1 MEPEKSQGPSRAT
14 VAGSAVL
21 VCAVLFGAAYFLRDD
36 SQQQPSPVTASWLDP
51 ILARCEEGPTHDI
64 VDGRVRTR
72 CSTETDP
79 AFLIEVIGS
88 GDEIDSAK
96 MLVPMRGSTN
106 DILDR
111 ILFGLEMF
119 SALAGVRAD
128 AFLSEEYLDAIG
140 VSKTGVVFQ
149 GRLYSTGPIAE
160 VGLIFAVTPPD
171 EQSAPEN

>member
-1 MEPEKSQGPSRAT
+1 MEPEKSQGPSRAV
-14 VAGSAVL
+14 VAGSAVV
-21 VCAVLFGAAYFLRDD
+21 VCAVLIGAAYFLRDD
-36 SQQQPSPVTASWLDP
+36 GQQQPSPVTASWLDA
-51 ILARCEEGPTHDI
+51 ILARCEEGPTQDI

-72 CSTETDP
+72 CASETHP

-119 SALAGVRAD
+119 GAIAGERAD
-128 AFLSEEYLDAIG
+128 AFLSTEYLDAIG
-140 VSKTGVVFQ
+140 MSKTSVVFQ
-149 GRLYSTGPIAE
+149 GRLYSTGVIAE

-171 EQSAPEN
+171 EEPASEN

>member
-1 MEPEKSQGPSRAT
+1 MQPKKSQGPSRTT
-14 VAGSAVL
+14 VAGSAVV
-21 VCAVLFGAAYFLRDD
+21 VCAVLLSAAYFLRED
-36 SQQQPSPVTASWLDP
+36 SQAQAWPVTAPWLDA
-51 ILARCEEGPTHDI
+51 ILARCEEGPTHDL

-72 CSTETDP
+72 CSAETHP
-79 AFLIEVIGS
+79 AYLIEVIGS

-119 SALAGVRAD
+119 GAIAGAKPES
-128 AFLSEEYLDAIG
+128 FLSKEYLDAIG
-140 VSKTGVVFQ
+140 LSNTGEVFE
-149 GRLYSTGPIAE
+149 GRLYSTGPIPE

-171 EQSAPEN
+171 EESEAEK

>member
-1 MEPEKSQGPSRAT
+1 MQPKKSQGPSRAT
-14 VAGSAVL
+14 VAGSAVV
-21 VCAVLFGAAYFLRDD
+21 VCAVLIGAAYFLRDD
-36 SQQQPSPVTASWLDP
+36 SQQQPWPVKTPWLDA
-51 ILARCEEGPTHDI
+51 ILARCDEGPTHDL

-72 CSTETDP
+72 CSTDTHP

-88 GDEIDSAK
+88 GGKIDSAK

-119 SALAGVRAD
+119 GAIAD
-128 AFLSEEYLDAIG
+128 ARPESFLSKEYLDAVG
-140 VSKTGVVFQ
+140 LSKTGVVFQ
-149 GRLYSTGPIAE
+149 GRLYSTGPIPE

-171 EQSAPEN
+171 QDSASAN